1 MEIGK
6 FKLAKANLIRP
17 PKKPT
22 SEFLTREEAEIKS
35 PGLLDKSSKSLFQT
49 P

>member
-22 SEFLTREEAEIKS
+22 SEFITREEAEAKF
-35 PGLLDKSSKSLFQT
+35 PGLFNAEVNENVV
-49 P
+49 